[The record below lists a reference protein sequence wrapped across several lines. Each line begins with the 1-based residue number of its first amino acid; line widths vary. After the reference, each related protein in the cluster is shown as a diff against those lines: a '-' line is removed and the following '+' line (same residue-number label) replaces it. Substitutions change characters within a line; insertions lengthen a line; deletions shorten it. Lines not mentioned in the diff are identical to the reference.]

1 MKPVVVLLDSDINAA
16 QPALEKAVFLA
27 GQMGAPL
34 QVYVNAYSAAL
45 IRAVGMDKEHLQRAR
60 DNVMRGWEKQLRRR
74 LDKLDAPDSETHIFW
89 EQSEASTLADFIRRT
104 DPALLVLHR
113 VQEPLL
119 KRLLLTPRD
128 WKVIRKAP
136 CPVLCVGE
144 TPWPEH
150 PTVVAAVDPDHGL
163 DHPDTLNNDIV
174 AAARQIAK
182 SLQSDVQLAHVVEY
196 PDETLIMLAG
206 EAVPVSLSSIDSL
219 RRHYQERLISC
230 AADFDLPAESALM
243 LEGAPHRALGEYMD
257 THPGVLVLGTVHRGA
272 IRRLLLG
279 STAEQILLH
288 SAADILVVKPDNFSS
303 PWITKE

>member
-1 MKPVVVLLDSDINAA
+1 MKSVIVLLDSDINAP
-16 QPALEKAVFLA
+16 QPALNKAVFLA
-27 GQMGAPL
+27 KKLGAPL

-45 IRAVGMDKEHLQRAR
+45 IRAVGMDKQHLQRAR
-60 DNVMRGWEKQLRRR
+60 DNVMQGWEKQLRRI
-74 LDKLDAPDSETHIFW
+74 LEKLDAPDSETHIFW
-89 EQSEASTLADFIRRT
+89 EQSESVTLAEFIRRM

-113 VQEPLL
+113 AQEPIL

-144 TPWPEH
+144 TPWPSQ
-150 PTVVAAVDPDHGL
+150 PAVVAAVDPDHGL
-163 DHPDTLNNDIV
+163 DHPDTLNGDIV
-174 AAARQIAK
+174 AAARQMA
-182 SLQSDVQLAHVVEY
+182 SNLDTEVQLAHVVEY

-219 RRHYQERLISC
+219 RQHYQERLHSC
-230 AADFDLPAESALM
+230 AEEFSLPAESALM
-243 LEGAPHRALGEYMD
+243 LEGTPHRALGEYMD
-257 THPGVLVLGTVHRGA
+257 QHPGILVLGSVHRGA

-288 SAADILVVKPDNFSS
+288 SCADILVVKPENFSS
-303 PWITKE
+303 PWLSS

>member
-1 MKPVVVLLDSDINAA
+1 MKSVVVLLDSDINAP
-16 QPALEKAVFLA
+16 QPALEKAIFLA
-27 GQMGAPL
+27 GKMAAPL

-60 DNVMRGWEKQLRRR
+60 DNVMRGWEKQLRKM
-74 LDKLDAPDSETHIFW
+74 LDKLNAPDSEIHIFW
-89 EQSEASTLADFIRRT
+89 EQSESVTLADFIRRV

-144 TPWPEH
+144 IPWPAT
-150 PTVVAAVDPDHGL
+150 PAVVAAVDPDHGL

-174 AAARQIAK
+174 AAARKMAS
-182 SLQSDVQLAHVVEY
+182 SLGTDVRLAHVVEY

-219 RRHYQERLISC
+219 RQHYQERLHSC
-230 AADFDLPAESALM
+230 AADFNLPAESTLM

-257 THPGVLVLGTVHRGA
+257 QHPGVLVLGTVHRGA

-288 SAADILVVKPDNFSS
+288 SAADILVVKPENFSS
-303 PWITKE
+303 PWLSF

>member
-1 MKPVVVLLDSDINAA
+1 MKPVVVLLDSDINAP
-16 QPALEKAVFLA
+16 QPALNKAVFLA
-27 GQMGAPL
+27 KKMGAPL

-60 DNVMRGWEKQLRRR
+60 DNVMRGWEKQLRRM
-74 LDKLDAPDSETHIFW
+74 LETIDAPDSETHIFW
-89 EQSEASTLADFIRRT
+89 EQSEAVTLADFIRRM

-113 VQEPLL
+113 VQEPIL

-136 CPVLCVGE
+136 CPVLCVSE
-144 TPWPEH
+144 TPWPSQ
-150 PTVVAAVDPDHGL
+150 PAVVAAVDPDHGL
-163 DHPDTLNNDIV
+163 DHPDTLNGDIV
-174 AAARQIAK
+174 AAARQMA
-182 SLQSDVQLAHVVEY
+182 SNLDTEVQLAHVVEY

-219 RRHYQERLISC
+219 RQHYQERLHSC
-230 AADFDLPAESALM
+230 AKDFSLPVESALM
-243 LEGAPHRALGEYMD
+243 LEGAPHQALGEYMD
-257 THPGVLVLGTVHRGA
+257 QHPGVLVLGTVHRGA

-288 SAADILVVKPDNFSS
+288 SAADILVVKPENFSS
-303 PWITKE
+303 PWLSS

>member
-1 MKPVVVLLDSDINAA
+1 MKSVVVLLDSDINAP
-16 QPALEKAVFLA
+16 QPALDKAVFLA
-27 GQMGAPL
+27 RKMGAPL

-45 IRAVGMDKEHLQRAR
+45 IRAVGMDKEHLQRAQ
-60 DNVMRGWEKQLRRR
+60 DNVMRGWEKKLRRL
-74 LDKLDAPDSETHIFW
+74 LDSLNSPDSETHIFW
-89 EQSEASTLADFIRRT
+89 EQSESITLAEFIRRT
-104 DPALLVLHR
+104 DPGLLVLHR

-144 TPWPEH
+144 LPWPKK
-150 PTVVAAVDPDHGL
+150 PAVVAAVDPDHGL
-163 DHPDTLNNDIV
+163 DHPDTLNTDIV
-174 AAARQIAK
+174 AAARQMAAN
-182 SLQSDVQLAHVVEY
+182 LGADVQLAHVVEY

-206 EAVPVSLSSIDSL
+206 EAVPVSLSSIDTL
-219 RRHYQERLISC
+219 RAHYQERLQNC
-230 AADFDLPAESALM
+230 AVEFALPADSALM

-257 THPGVLVLGTVHRGA
+257 QHPGVLVLGTVHRGA

-288 SAADILVVKPDNFSS
+288 SAADILVVKPENFSS
-303 PWITKE
+303 PWLSS